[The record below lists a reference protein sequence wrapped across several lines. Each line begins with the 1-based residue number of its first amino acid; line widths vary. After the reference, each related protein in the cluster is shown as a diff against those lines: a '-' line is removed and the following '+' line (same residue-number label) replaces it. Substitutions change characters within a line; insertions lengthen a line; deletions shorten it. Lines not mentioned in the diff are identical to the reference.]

1 MDGLGGKALERRA
14 RPDEVAGLIAFLASD
29 RAGAI
34 TCAEHIIDG
43 GTAPTV

>member
-1 MDGLGGKALERRA
+1 MDGLGGFALGRPARR
-14 RPDEVAGLIAFLASD
+14 DEVARLIAFLASD
-29 RAGAI
+29 RTGAI